1 MGKIKVLYLFYQ
13 NILFVSVMNCDFMY
27 HDKMLDQDNY
37 ICSRTMIPDMMNIKK
52 AKIIAIVS
60 AII

>member
-1 MGKIKVLYLFYQ
+1 
-13 NILFVSVMNCDFMY
+13 MNCDFMY

-37 ICSRTMIPDMMNIKK
+37 ICSGTMIPDMINIKK